1 METRLQ
7 ECIRLCLECHR
18 ECLEAVSRL
27 STSAP
32 TMEVAHIQLLFGC
45 AELCRTSAGLLRAGA
60 DVSGRTAA
68 ACAEVCER
76 SAELCEAL
84 GGSAMTACAEACRLC
99 AEACRQEAALAA

>member
-1 METRLQ
+1 METPVQ

-27 STSAP
+27 STQAPSA
-32 TMEVAHIQLLFGC
+32 EVAHIRLLFGC

-60 DVSGRTAA
+60 DVSGGTAA
-68 ACAEVCER
+68 ACAELCER

-84 GGSAMTACAEACRLC
+84 GGSAMAACAA
-99 AEACRQEAALAA
+99 ACRQCADACRQQAALAA